1 MQIDTAA
8 AIDLSKEKKQN
19 ESSFSDQMK
28 AYIKHPGSG
37 VLALLTLLGAVL
49 TFALLF
55 FLIGYILVKGVPY
68 LSTDLFS
75 LTYNSENL
83 SLLPSLINTF
93 ILTVVSLVI
102 AAPLG
107 IFAAIYLVE
116 YAKKGSKLVN
126 VIRITAETLSGI
138 PSIVYGL
145 FGMLFF
151 VTALHWG
158 MSLLA
163 GACTLVIMVLPLI
176 MEEALKSVPDSYR
189 EASFGLGAGKLRT
202 IFTIVLPSAVPGI
215 LAGVILAIGRVI
227 GETAA
232 LIYTAGTVAEVPKN
246 LMGSGRTL
254 ALHMYVLSGEGLHM
268 NQASATA
275 VVILAFVLVINF
287 LSGAVA
293 KRIAKG

>member
-19 ESSFSDQMK
+19 ESSLSDQMK

-107 IFAAIYLVE
+107 IFARKQACKCDPYHSRDTFRYSIYCIWPFRYV
-116 YAKKGSKLVN
+116 VF
-126 VIRITAETLSGI
+126 R
-138 PSIVYGL
+138 
-145 FGMLFF
+145 
-151 VTALHWG
+151 
-158 MSLLA
+158 
-163 GACTLVIMVLPLI
+163 
-176 MEEALKSVPDSYR
+176 DST
-189 EASFGLGAGKLRT
+189 SLGAVTFIRCVYTGDHDSSSDHAYRRGSFE
-202 IFTIVLPSAVPGI
+202 ICSGFLP
-215 LAGVILAIGRVI
+215 
-227 GETAA
+227 
-232 LIYTAGTVAEVPKN
+232 
-246 LMGSGRTL
+246 
-254 ALHMYVLSGEGLHM
+254 
-268 NQASATA
+268 
-275 VVILAFVLVINF
+275 
-287 LSGAVA
+287 
-293 KRIAKG
+293 

>member
-138 PSIVYGL
+138 PSIIWPFRYAV
-145 FGMLFF
+145 FRNS
-151 VTALHWG
+151 TALG
-158 MSLLA
+158 TFS
-163 GACTLVIMVLPLI
+163 
-176 MEEALKSVPDSYR
+176 SVRCLHTGNHDTSSDHAYC
-189 EASFGLGAGKLRT
+189 
-202 IFTIVLPSAVPGI
+202 
-215 LAGVILAIGRVI
+215 GRSPEI
-227 GETAA
+227 C
-232 LIYTAGTVAEVPKN
+232 
-246 LMGSGRTL
+246 S
-254 ALHMYVLSGEGLHM
+254 
-268 NQASATA
+268 
-275 VVILAFVLVINF
+275 
-287 LSGAVA
+287 
-293 KRIAKG
+293 

>member
-116 YAKKGSKLVN
+116 YAKKGRFLRSFSKFS
-126 VIRITAETLSGI
+126 T
-138 PSIVYGL
+138 P
-145 FGMLFF
+145 
-151 VTALHWG
+151 
-158 MSLLA
+158 
-163 GACTLVIMVLPLI
+163 
-176 MEEALKSVPDSYR
+176 
-189 EASFGLGAGKLRT
+189 
-202 IFTIVLPSAVPGI
+202 
-215 LAGVILAIGRVI
+215 
-227 GETAA
+227 
-232 LIYTAGTVAEVPKN
+232 
-246 LMGSGRTL
+246 MGS
-254 ALHMYVLSGEGLHM
+254 
-268 NQASATA
+268 
-275 VVILAFVLVINF
+275 IF
-287 LSGAVA
+287 LSERMV
-293 KRIAKG
+293 

>member
-37 VLALLTLLGAVL
+37 ALALLTLLGAVL

-145 FGMLFF
+145 RYVVFR
-151 VTALHWG
+151 
-158 MSLLA
+158 
-163 GACTLVIMVLPLI
+163 
-176 MEEALKSVPDSYR
+176 DST
-189 EASFGLGAGKLRT
+189 SLGAVTFIRCVYTGDHDSSSDHAYRRGSFE
-202 IFTIVLPSAVPGI
+202 ICSGFLP
-215 LAGVILAIGRVI
+215 
-227 GETAA
+227 
-232 LIYTAGTVAEVPKN
+232 
-246 LMGSGRTL
+246 
-254 ALHMYVLSGEGLHM
+254 
-268 NQASATA
+268 
-275 VVILAFVLVINF
+275 
-287 LSGAVA
+287 
-293 KRIAKG
+293 

>member
-1 MQIDTAA
+1 MP
-8 AIDLSKEKKQN
+8 
-19 ESSFSDQMK
+19 F
-28 AYIKHPGSG
+28 
-37 VLALLTLLGAVL
+37 
-49 TFALLF
+49 
-55 FLIGYILVKGVPY
+55 
-68 LSTDLFS
+68 
-75 LTYNSENL
+75 
-83 SLLPSLINTF
+83 
-93 ILTVVSLVI
+93 
-102 AAPLG
+102 G

-116 YAKKGSKLVN
+116 YAKKGSKLVKI
-126 VIRITAETLSGI
+126 IRITTETLQGI
-138 PSIVYGL
+138 PSIIFGL
-145 FGMLFF
+145 FGLLFF
-151 VTALHWG
+151 STALHWG
-158 MSLLA
+158 YSLLA
-163 GACTLVIMVLPLI
+163 GVMTLVIMILPLI
-176 MEEALKSVPDSYR
+176 IRTTEEALMGVPDAYR

-202 IFTIVLPSAVPGI
+202 VFKVVLPSAIPGI
-215 LAGVILAIGRVI
+215 LSGVVLATGRIV